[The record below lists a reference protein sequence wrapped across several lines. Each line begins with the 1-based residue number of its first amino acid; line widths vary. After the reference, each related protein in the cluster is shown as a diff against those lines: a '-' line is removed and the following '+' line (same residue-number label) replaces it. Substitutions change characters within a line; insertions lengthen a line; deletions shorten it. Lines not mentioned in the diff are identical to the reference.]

1 MVGCQSGPQLS
12 QTWLAHN
19 GKWLERTITVIM
31 REKNS
36 WRLCQEN
43 KLLADYGC
51 SRHTHTHQTHTLE
64 VTAHLTGAN
73 NDSKMQMHVDRPLL
87 SVS

>member
-1 MVGCQSGPQLS
+1 MGLS
-12 QTWLAHN
+12 FRKHGLLAHN
-19 GKWLERTITVIM
+19 RKWLERTITVIM

-36 WRLCQEN
+36 CCLCQEN

-51 SRHTHTHQTHTLE
+51 SIHAHTHTTLE
-64 VTAHLTGAN
+64 VTALLTGAN